1 MTKKLIALLLCLAI
15 FFCTGTP
22 AFAGEVQSGSSQTA
36 AQTGE
41 NAEVESDE
49 RTEDTVTGEDT
60 RTEEEIKAE
69 EEEAKKKAEEEA
81 KKKAEEEAKK
91 KAEEEAKKKAEAAA
105 KKKAEAAKKAA
116 QQKALKYKQ
125 GLAAYI
131 RTKNGNLSK
140 AWSLT
145 LAGYFIDAGKKYN
158 LDPKV
163 LMAIAQREST
173 FRSKATNPY
182 GIKGM
187 MQTSDHLAR
196 LYGYKPS
203 SLYQAKVSID
213 VGARYLAA
221 MKKKFGNYTKAL
233 SGYVYGSYA
242 VSKGTYSTSHA
253 KAMLKTRQQ
262 IQTYLEKHKYV

>member
-1 MTKKLIALLLCLAI
+1 MTKKLITLLLSLTI
-15 FFCTGTP
+15 VFCAGTP
-22 AFAGEVQSGSSQTA
+22 VFAGETQSEPVQSA
-36 AQTGE
+36 AQTGAT
-41 NAEVESDE
+41 AEVESDE
-49 RTEDTVTGEDT
+49 RADDSVTGEDT

-69 EEEAKKKAEEEA
+69 EEAKKQAEEEA

-91 KAEEEAKKKAEAAA
+91 KAEAEAAA

-116 QQKALKYKQ
+116 QQKALKYKK

-140 AWSLT
+140 AWTLT
-145 LAGYFIDAGKKYN
+145 LAGYFIDAGKKYD
-158 LDPKV
+158 LDPKI

-173 FRSKATNPY
+173 FRAKATSPY

-196 LYGYKPS
+196 QYGYKPS
-203 SLYQAKVSID
+203 SLYKAKVSID
-213 VGARYLAA
+213 VGARYLAS

-242 VSKGTYSTSHA
+242 VSKGNYSTSHA
-253 KAMLKTRQQ
+253 KAMLKTRKQ
-262 IQTYLEKHKYV
+262 ITNYLKKHKYI